1 MPYRNGLIQTAAGA
15 LMAVIFVVSNCFSSP
30 DGKQKRVV
38 GTIRQCDGKKLW
50 VKADDGR
57 DQELEVADTTV
68 IYLNDRRIE
77 QLTCSHEGRRGSV
90 KYEKKGRTLLAKEVN
105 LYPTHQD
112 FEKVKTEHT
121 SIEQSP
127 EDV

>member
-1 MPYRNGLIQTAAGA
+1 
-15 LMAVIFVVSNCFSSP
+15 MAVIFVVSNCFSSP

-57 DQELEVADTTV
+57 DQKLEVADTTV